1 MGSIINISSSS
12 DWGITGPAWVT
23 NLPFSGSG
31 DYDFEPILSTNG
43 TGSYR
48 TGEITID
55 YGDFGTTVIP
65 ILQYADGGYI
75 NARIFIL
82 GLDEDEG
89 QLVHYE
95 IGANGTTLNDANSS
109 CGSSV
114 DFSGYVEVGIVP
126 VDGTT
131 LSVKAYAQG
140 YTNMSKPF
148 SPTLN
153 NAIYW
158 LSSATLYETGEDVI
172 DASAVVVPTTYS
184 GGTLS
189 WDGTIDYTYVGEY
202 FYIVFDYRNTLSCG
216 GGAISV
222 ASNGSY
228 YPINLT
234 INYGTA
240 IGVGSFAFTSSFA
253 LSLLATYNENL
264 ICEGTTS
271 GTYKFTKSAST
282 PNTLL
287 AQFSNGEDAWS
298 GTLSVTT
305 ICVSLT
311 ATAISD
317 SSYASSSLAC
327 AARGGVPTLGRWHNG
342 GSTYPIVGDTIYTA
356 SNGSATLN
364 GANLYWYLNGYDYV
378 YVIDT
383 NGIVQSI
390 TACICSEVAIPVIT
404 ATTFYVDLDSPSSV
418 KLTATNNPTS
428 WAIVSTLAYY
438 TIDGGLRGGKISY
451 TDEWGNAV
459 VDTIGVNEIT
469 TVVASTVPVPAVT
482 ISYGTAVAT
491 LAGTYYKYGILIDND
506 GNITGGFDKEGY
518 YTISVNA
525 TNCFGVSANATIN
538 IKVMAMPKL
547 HQFSMD
553 DEGKTSS
560 VSACALTGCDT
571 NFWFSSNLDETATGV
586 DPLVND
592 TVYVDPY
599 GEQYFNGGYLY
610 YKTSLNNYLLIDGIG
625 QVIAKST
632 C

>member
-1 MGSIINISSSS
+1 MSSTINISSSS
-12 DWGITGPAWVT
+12 GWTITGPAWVT
-23 NLPFSGSG
+23 NLPFSGVG
-31 DYDFEPILSTNG
+31 DYEFTPILSANA

-48 TGEITID
+48 TGEINID
-55 YGDFGTTVIP
+55 YGDFGETIIP
-65 ILQYADGGYI
+65 IVQYASGGYI
-75 NARIFIL
+75 NARVFIL
-82 GLDEDEG
+82 GLDDDEG

-114 DFSGYVEVGIVP
+114 DFSGYVETGVVP
-126 VDGTT
+126 VDEATVT
-131 LSVKAYAQG
+131 VKAYAQG
-140 YTNMSKPF
+140 YTNMSKQF
-148 SPTLN
+148 YPTLN

-158 LSSATLYETGEDVI
+158 LSSATLYDNGEDVI
-172 DASAVVVPTTYS
+172 DNGAQVIATTYS

-189 WDGTIDYTYVGEY
+189 WDGSFAYTYSGEY
-202 FYIVFDYRNTLSCG
+202 YYIVFDYRNTLTCG

-222 ASNGSY
+222 AGNGSY
-228 YPINLT
+228 YPINLS

-253 LSLLATYNENL
+253 LGLIATYNETL
-264 ICEGTTS
+264 VGEGTTS
-271 GTYKFTKSAST
+271 GTYKFIKSAAT

-298 GTLSVTT
+298 GSLSVTT

-317 SSYASSSLAC
+317 ASYASSSLAC

-356 SNGSATLN
+356 SNGSTTLN

-383 NGIVQSI
+383 NGVVQSI
-390 TACICSEVAIPVIT
+390 TACVCSEVAIPVIT
-404 ATTFYVDLDSPSSV
+404 ATTFYIDINLPTAV

-438 TIDGGLRGGKISY
+438 TIEGGARGGKISY
-451 TDEWGNAV
+451 TDEWGNDV
-459 VDTIGVNEIT
+459 VATIGIDEIT
-469 TVVASTVPVPAVT
+469 TVVASTVPSPAVN
-482 ISYGTAVAT
+482 IIYGTTVAT
-491 LAGTYYKYGILIDND
+491 LAGTYYKDGITIDTD
-506 GNITGGFDKEGY
+506 GNLTGEFSKEGY

-538 IKVMAMPKL
+538 IKVMSLPKL

-553 DEGKTSS
+553 SEGKTSS

-586 DPLVND
+586 DPVIND
-592 TVYVDPY
+592 TVFVDPY

-610 YKTSLNNYLLIDGIG
+610 YKTSLNNYLLIDGVG
-625 QVIAKST
+625 QVVAKST